1 MLQTDAQCAHNK
13 VEEFNK
19 WLSKRNELPK
29 RNGFKVLITGKTG
42 TGKTTLM
49 KGLKE
54 NYVPDE
60 DNNLLPHTTEV
71 TPFEYTHDTID
82 FTFFDTPGLKDESD
96 GANDYT
102 YLKDMVRNSQEPDL
116 VIYTIKMDDTEF
128 REEDIAS
135 IREITDAFG
144 WKAWKHA
151 MFVLTFANK
160 VFVPDASVESRE
172 NRVSYNRIRDEF
184 ALKVTK
190 LLRDCKVQENVANEI
205 PIIPVGLVAQPIIP
219 SDSRQE
225 SWLKEFWQAVNAR
238 LKPEEKENPC
248 PVCNC
253 ECPAKKS
260 SSKHA
265 YPSRSFCALATVV
278 ILFCRLVF

>member
-1 MLQTDAQCAHNK
+1 MEQSDVQCAHNK
-13 VEEFNK
+13 VLEINK
-19 WLSKRNELPK
+19 WLYKRNELPK
-29 RNGFKVLITGKTG
+29 NSGFKVLITGRTG

-60 DNNLLPHTTEV
+60 ENLLPHTTEV
-71 TPFEYTHDTID
+71 TPYEYAHGKMN
-82 FTFFDTPGLKDESD
+82 FTFFDTAGLKDVEN
-96 GANDYT
+96 GTNDYT

-116 VIYTIKMDDTEF
+116 IIYTIKMDDKDFHEDTE
-128 REEDIAS
+128 S
-135 IREITDAFG
+135 IKEITNAFG

-160 VFVPDASVESRE
+160 VTVPDASVESRE

-238 LKPEEKENPC
+238 LKADMPEEKDNPC
-248 PVCNC
+248 PVC
-253 ECPAKKS
+253 ECPSEKKS
-260 SSKHA
+260 SSKSM
-265 YPSRSFCALATVV
+265 YQSFCVLATLVT
-278 ILFCRLVF
+278 LFVS